1 MTTLSASQG
10 TVNEVRSWP
19 REFLPDDK
27 ARGQRPQNGRRHR
40 CQLPGREDFPY
51 SFQAAAAPPRDA
63 EPRAPSCPR
72 FAAGLVATPLRPA
85 CPQVA
90 GSEVWRGVSSVGAPW
105 PEFLASIVLSG
116 RGHHRM
122 YS

>member
-27 ARGQRPQNGRRHR
+27 ARGQRPQIGRRHR

-51 SFQAAAAPPRDA
+51 SFKGTASPHPQLAAQRFLAPPRDA
-63 EPRAPSCPR
+63 MPR
-72 FAAGLVATPLRPA
+72 VAEG
-85 CPQVA
+85 VA
-90 GSEVWRGVSSVGAPW
+90 G
-105 PEFLASIVLSG
+105 
-116 RGHHRM
+116 
-122 YS
+122 